1 LAGAR
6 VILDTH
12 VLLWLDRNDA
22 AIGPQTRSK
31 VEIAWRAGALAVSAI
46 TFWEAAMLA
55 ERGRITLPVTPER
68 WRMDWLDAGLTEI
81 PIDGHVALL
90 ACRLDDFHRDPADR
104 FIVATALDQ
113 GDAPLLTADRLI
125 LDWRGKLPRF
135 DPRA

>member
-1 LAGAR
+1 

-104 FIVATALDQ
+104 FIVATALDR
-113 GDAPLLTADRLI
+113 DAPLLTADRLI
-125 LDWRGKLPRF
+125 LDWRGKLPRL

>member
-1 LAGAR
+1 MAGAR

-104 FIVATALDQ
+104 FIVATALDR
-113 GDAPLLTADRLI
+113 DAPLLTADRLI

>member
-104 FIVATALDQ
+104 FIVATALDR
-113 GDAPLLTADRLI
+113 DAPLLTADRLI
-125 LDWRGKLPRF
+125 LDWRGKLPRL
-135 DPRA
+135 DPKA

>member
-104 FIVATALDQ
+104 FIVATALDR
-113 GDAPLLTADRLI
+113 DAPLLTADRLI